1 MPRKG
6 DAEITRRALVSG
18 GPDSL
23 GAWIVRFVEAQAV
36 RGLHALS
43 LRTYENDLSALA
55 RWCAERDVITPGAV
69 TKPILERY
77 QRHLFYYRQKN
88 GKPLSL
94 QRQVV
99 MLARVKS
106 FFRWLVR
113 HNVVLANPASDLDL
127 PRMPRRSLPD
137 ALTAAE
143 AEAILAAFDL
153 DDPAGL
159 LGRAM
164 AEVLYST
171 GLRRSELCALTLFDL
186 DPARGV
192 VHVRRG
198 KGGKSRMV
206 PIGERALAWIRKY
219 VDEVRPQFVGDPAE
233 RTLFI
238 NERGAPVNAPGLGD
252 RIDQAKRRAGI
263 TKRGACHLFRHTAAT
278 LMLENGADVRYI
290 QEMLGHA
297 HLGTTQIYTHVSIG
311 KLKAIHAATHPA
323 AKLEAKSAADS
334 SDAADD
340 EDAAPAA

>member
-6 DAEITRRALVSG
+6 EYGDARQALFA
-18 GPDSL
+18 GPADGL
-23 GAWIVRFVEAQAV
+23 GAFIVRFVEAQRV
-36 RGLHALS
+36 RGLHELS
-43 LRTYENDLSALA
+43 VGSYRRDLIVFHA
-55 RWCAERDVITPGAV
+55 WCSERDLTKPAAI

-77 QRHLFYYRQKN
+77 QRHLFYYRQKD
-88 GKPLSL
+88 GQPLSL
-94 QRQVV
+94 RRQLV
-99 MLARVKS
+99 MLMRVRAL
-106 FFRWLVR
+106 FRWLVR
-113 HNVVLANPASDLDL
+113 HNVVLSNPASDLEF
-127 PRMPRRSLPD
+127 PNVPRRSLPD

-143 AEAILAAFDL
+143 AEAILAAFDV

-171 GLRRSELCALTLFDL
+171 GLRRAELCDLTLFDL
-186 DPARGV
+186 DPSRGV

-198 KGGKSRMV
+198 KGGKARMV
-206 PIGERALAWIRKY
+206 PIGERALAWVRKY
-219 VDEVRPQFVGDPAE
+219 VDDARPQFVTDPTE
-233 RTLFI
+233 RALFV

-252 RIDQAKRRAGI
+252 RIDQAKRRAGV

-297 HLGTTQIYTHVSIG
+297 RLDTTQIYTHVSIG

-323 AKLEAKSAADS
+323 AKLEPRDS
-334 SDAADD
+334 KPEEPEA
-340 EDAAPAA
+340 

>member
-6 DAEITRRALVSG
+6 AYGDARRALVAG
-18 GPDSL
+18 APDGL
-23 GAWIVRFVEAQAV
+23 GAFVVRYVEAQAL
-36 RGLHALS
+36 RGIHALTIAS
-43 LRTYENDLSALA
+43 YRRDLIAFHA
-55 RWCAERDVITPGAV
+55 WCSERDVAKPTEI
-69 TKPILERY
+69 TKPVLERY

-88 GKPLSL
+88 GQPLSL
-94 QRQVV
+94 RRQVL
-99 MLARVKS
+99 MLTRVRS
-106 FFRWLVR
+106 FFRWLAR
-113 HNVVLANPASDLDL
+113 HNFVLSNPASDLDV
-127 PRMPRRSLPD
+127 PRVPRRSLPD

-153 DDPAGL
+153 DDPAGV

-171 GLRRSELCALTLFDL
+171 GLRRAELCDLTVFDL

-192 VHVRRG
+192 VHVRKG
-198 KGGKSRMV
+198 KGGKGRMV

-219 VDEVRPQFVGDPAE
+219 VDDVRPQFVTDPAE
-233 RTLFI
+233 RALFV

-297 HLGTTQIYTHVSIG
+297 RLDTTEIYTHVSIG

-323 AKLEAKSAADS
+323 AKLERQVKDDSAEEA
-334 SDAADD
+334 
-340 EDAAPAA
+340 